1 MTITSYT
8 PEIISIMKEEVI
20 KTNIELHKLKKEKR
34 ELKKYISETE
44 NKLTKLKMEIKFNE
58 NLYRYPPFFV

>member
-8 PEIISIMKEEVI
+8 PEIISIMKEEVT
-20 KTNIELHKLKKEKR
+20 KTNIELQKLKKQKR

-44 NKLTKLKMEIKFNE
+44 NKLTKLKIEIKFNE
-58 NLYRYPPFFV
+58 DLYRYPPFFV